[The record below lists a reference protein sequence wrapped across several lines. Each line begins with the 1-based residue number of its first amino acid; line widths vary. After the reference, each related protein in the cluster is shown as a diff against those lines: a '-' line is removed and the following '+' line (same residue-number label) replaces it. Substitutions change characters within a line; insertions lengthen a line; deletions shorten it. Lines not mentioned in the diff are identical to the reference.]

1 MTRRSVL
8 LFFLFLIS
16 CGVAVAQS
24 LDEAKAELRK
34 GNSAEA
40 KRILEGLLKQDT
52 KNAEAHY
59 WIGLTL
65 LRREILDADEAVDHM
80 EEAVDLNPNNAD
92 YQYGLG
98 AALGTKAQSSNFLKQ
113 AWLAPK
119 IKSAFEKA
127 VALNPRHVQ
136 ARAGLANFYQ
146 MAPGIMG
153 GDNEKAWK
161 EADAILRLDELMG
174 RIQRAQMFMRDKKM
188 KEAEAEYKLLTTNL
202 PDDWRSWKRLGY
214 FYIADKR
221 PDESIQPFQKYVELR
236 PDTADAYDSLA
247 EGFVQKKDFDQAI
260 VNLNKALAMDQ
271 NFLPSIRRLA
281 QAYELKGQK
290 KEAREAYQRMLALD
304 TNQESRKNI
313 EKKLK
318 ELQ

>member
-1 MTRRSVL
+1 MTRRIAPL
-8 LFFLFLIS
+8 LFLLLS
-16 CGVAVAQS
+16 YVVASVQS
-24 LDEAKAELRK
+24 IDDAKAELRK
-34 GNSAEA
+34 GNSLEA
-40 KRILEGLLKQDT
+40 KKILEALLKQDT

-65 LRREILDADEAVDHM
+65 LRRELLDADEAVDHM

-92 YQYGLG
+92 YRYGLG
-98 AALGTKAQSSNFLKQ
+98 AALGTKAQNSNFLKQ

-127 VALNPRHVQ
+127 VALNLKHLQ

-153 GDNEKAWK
+153 GDDEKAWK
-161 EADAILRLDELMG
+161 EADAILALDEFPG
-174 RIQRAQMFMRDKKM
+174 RLQRAQMFMRDKKM
-188 KEAEAEYKLLTTNL
+188 KEAEAEYKILTANL
-202 PDDWRSWKRLGY
+202 PKDWRGWKRLGY
-214 FYIADKR
+214 FYIVNKR
-221 PDESIQPFQKYVELR
+221 PDESIPPFQKYVELR
-236 PDTADAYDSLA
+236 PDTADAYDNLA
-247 EGFVQKKDFDQAI
+247 EGFLQKKDFDQAI
-260 VNLNKALAMDQ
+260 ANLNKALAMDQ

-290 KEAREAYQRMLALD
+290 KEAWEAYQRMLALD

-313 EKKLK
+313 EKNSKS
-318 ELQ
+318 